1 MVLIEKQ
8 HVYMEPVHL
17 VKQKNRG
24 KDMGDINY
32 TQIFI
37 MFIGGFGLFLYGMQ
51 VMAQGL
57 QKSAGSRMKRLLEIL
72 TKNHFMGILVGAA
85 VTAIIQSSSASTVMV
100 VGFVNA
106 GLMNLNQAVGVIMGA
121 NIGTTITSWIVSSA
135 EWMKFLSPSQ
145 LAPIAIAVGVVFMIF
160 AKKKSLRQIGEILA
174 GFGILFLGLDMMGT
188 AAKPLRGSKVLQ
200 DAFVILGH
208 NPILGILAGA
218 AVTVIIQSSS
228 ASVGILQTL
237 AAAALVPWNAAVYII
252 LGQNIGT
259 CVTALMSS
267 IGANKTAKRAAYIH
281 LLFNVVGSVVFAIVA
296 VIYFYWINPV
306 LGQTMINMTDISI
319 VHTAF
324 NILNTLMLFP
334 FANGLVYLSGKLVS
348 NMDEEEDESVLRH
361 LDDRIIETP
370 SFAIENAI
378 KEVIRMGNI
387 AEDNTRLSM
396 ESLFEKDEKKIE
408 QVFRREKSINSL
420 EKAITNYL
428 IKISNSSIS
437 EEQHNY
443 VTGLFHTINDIERV
457 GDHAENIVELAQ
469 LHIEEGITL
478 SDIARTELKMMFEAT
493 IECFETALRARKNN
507 DVILAQNVLAQE
519 DRVDQMEE
527 ELRSSHI
534 ERLAKNE
541 CSATAGVV
549 FLDVISNL
557 ERISDH
563 ASNIAMSVLDQTPE
577 KNKE

>member
-1 MVLIEKQ
+1 
-8 HVYMEPVHL
+8 
-17 VKQKNRG
+17 
-24 KDMGDINY
+24 
-32 TQIFI
+32 
-37 MFIGGFGLFLYGMQ
+37 
-51 VMAQGL
+51 MAQGL
-57 QKSAGSRMKRLLEIL
+57 QKSAGSRMKRLLEVL

>member
-1 MVLIEKQ
+1 MV
-8 HVYMEPVHL
+8 PVHL

-57 QKSAGSRMKRLLEIL
+57 QKSAGSRMKRLLEVL

-469 LHIEEGITL
+469 LHIEEGIIL
-478 SDIARTELKMMFEAT
+478 SDTARTELKVMFEAT

>member
-1 MVLIEKQ
+1 
-8 HVYMEPVHL
+8 
-17 VKQKNRG
+17 
-24 KDMGDINY
+24 MGDINY

-57 QKSAGSRMKRLLEIL
+57 QKSAGSRMKRLLEVL

-469 LHIEEGITL
+469 LHIEEGIIL
-478 SDIARTELKMMFEAT
+478 SDTARTELKVMFEAT

>member
-17 VKQKNRG
+17 VKRKNRG

-57 QKSAGSRMKRLLEIL
+57 QKSAGSRMKRLLEVL

>member
-8 HVYMEPVHL
+8 YVYMEPVHL

-145 LAPIAIAVGVVFMIF
+145 LAPIAIAIGVVFMIF

>member
-1 MVLIEKQ
+1 MV
-8 HVYMEPVHL
+8 PVHL

-145 LAPIAIAVGVVFMIF
+145 LAPIAIAIGVVFMIF

>member
-1 MVLIEKQ
+1 MV
-8 HVYMEPVHL
+8 PVHL
-17 VKQKNRG
+17 VKRKNRG

-57 QKSAGSRMKRLLEIL
+57 QKSAGSRMKRLLEVL